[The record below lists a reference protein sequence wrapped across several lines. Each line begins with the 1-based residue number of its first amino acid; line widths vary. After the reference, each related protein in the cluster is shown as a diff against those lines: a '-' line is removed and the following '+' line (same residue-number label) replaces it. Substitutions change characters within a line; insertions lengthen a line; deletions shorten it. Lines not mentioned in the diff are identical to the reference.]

1 MNQALLNR
9 IGQALAAFL
18 DLESGDDL
26 TADRGFYVFNTL
38 KRLYE
43 GNDPIQARL
52 EAINN
57 NPSYAS
63 LSQLLDLAAEILES
77 RPEMA
82 DQFEA
87 DLESG
92 PLGPDKD

>member
-1 MNQALLNR
+1 MQELLNR

-18 DLESGDDL
+18 ELEPADEL
-26 TADRGFYVFNTL
+26 TADRGLYIFNTL
-38 KRLYE
+38 RRLYE
-43 GNDPIQARL
+43 ADDAIQARL

-57 NPSYAS
+57 NPSFAS
-63 LSQLLDLAAEILES
+63 LSQLLELVTAIIEQ
-77 RPEMA
+77 RPELV

-92 PLGPDKD
+92 PMTPPDE

>member
-1 MNQALLNR
+1 MEELLNR

-18 DLESGDDL
+18 ELEPADNL
-26 TADRGFYVFNTL
+26 TADRGFYLYNTL
-38 KRLYE
+38 ERLYAE
-43 GNDPIQARL
+43 DDAVQARL
-52 EAINN
+52 EAINDH
-57 NPSYAS
+57 PSFAS
-63 LSQLLDLAAEILES
+63 LSQLLEMVTNIIEQ

-92 PLGPDKD
+92 PMVRSDE

>member
-1 MNQALLNR
+1 MQELVNR
-9 IGQALAAFL
+9 IGQAIAAFL
-18 DLESGDDL
+18 ELEPGDNL
-26 TADRGFYVFNTL
+26 TADRGYYLFNTL

-43 GNDPIQARL
+43 ADDAIQARL

-57 NPSYAS
+57 NPSYVG
-63 LSQLLDLAAEILES
+63 LSQILELATTVLQQ
-77 RPEMA
+77 RPEMI

-92 PLGPDKD
+92 PMTPPGE

>member
-1 MNQALLNR
+1 MDELLNR

-18 DLESGDDL
+18 ELEPADHL
-26 TADRGFYVFNTL
+26 TADRGFYIFNTL
-38 KRLYE
+38 QRLYQ
-43 GNDPIQARL
+43 DDDAVQARL

-57 NPSYAS
+57 HPSFAS
-63 LSQLLDLAAEILES
+63 LSQLLELVTQIVES
-77 RPEMA
+77 RPEMV

-92 PLGPDKD
+92 PMTPSGE

>member
-1 MNQALLNR
+1 MEELINR

-18 DLESGDDL
+18 ELESADNL
-26 TADRGFYVFNTL
+26 TADRGYYVFSTL
-38 KRLYE
+38 ERLYE
-43 GNDPIQARL
+43 EDDAAQARL

-57 NPSYAS
+57 NPSYTS
-63 LSQLLDLAAEILES
+63 LSQLLELVTRVLEQ

-92 PLGPDKD
+92 PMVHSDE

>member
-1 MNQALLNR
+1 MEAELINR
-9 IGQALAAFL
+9 IGQALAIFL
-18 DLESGDDL
+18 ELESGDDL
-26 TADRGFYVFNTL
+26 TADRGYYLFSTL

-43 GNDPIQARL
+43 EDDAVQARL

-63 LSQLLDLAAEILES
+63 LSQLLELVATIIRE
-77 RPEMA
+77 RPEMT

-92 PLGPDKD
+92 PMTPSGG

>member
-1 MNQALLNR
+1 MDELLNR

-18 DLESGDDL
+18 ELEPADNL
-26 TADRGFYVFNTL
+26 TADRGFYIFNTL
-38 KRLYE
+38 QRLYQE
-43 GNDPIQARL
+43 DDAVQARL

-57 NPSYAS
+57 HPSFAS
-63 LSQLLDLAAEILES
+63 LSQLLDLVTQVVES
-77 RPEMA
+77 RPEMV

-92 PLGPDKD
+92 PMTPSTG